1 MANRHARIAEGLGV
15 GVRERARRLPDALPP
30 HQRHRRVLRR
40 ADLAPR
46 VGRVICHLTA
56 TTTSLS
62 LLEACSPD
70 TSDDLNDRAAYEAA
84 RGAGVEGVRAA
95 GERQAPVGEEH

>member
-15 GVRERARRLPDALPP
+15 GVRERARLLPDALPP

-46 VGRVICHLTA
+46 VGRVVRHLA

-70 TSDDLNDRAAYEAA
+70 SSDDLNDRAAYEAA